1 MEESLLEILTK
12 RSQTF
17 YKPVNVNCVTY
28 AKDEIISLTNMLI
41 ILNQSG
47 KYGFFL
53 WAGSR

>member
-1 MEESLLEILTK
+1 MEESLLEKLTE
-12 RSQTF
+12 RSQAF

-28 AKDEIISLTNMLI
+28 AIDESISLTSMLI

-47 KYGFFL
+47 NYGLFL